1 MAEVDVR
8 GDLVHARPPD
18 LAVFFCERR
27 ELLHCRTVRLDRRMA
42 RHARGGWCDSY
53 HLARVGIRMTPLA
66 LQLQV
71 PGVHLVAEG
80 NRLLGGRRGDLPC
93 GLRRSGVPDAEDRG
107 ESEERS
113 PAESHRFPARICS
126 ARYSDARIDNDRIVS
141 VGFCEPPVTKLL
153 PSTTN
158 RFLTSWLWFHLLS
171 TLVLGLSPIRH
182 VPSSWM
188 L

>member
-1 MAEVDVR
+1 MTS
-8 GDLVHARPPD
+8 
-18 LAVFFCERR
+18 LAV
-27 ELLHCRTVRLDRRMA
+27 
-42 RHARGGWCDSY
+42 
-53 HLARVGIRMTPLA
+53 
-66 LQLQV
+66 QLQISS
-71 PGVHLVAEG
+71 VHFVAER
-80 NRLLGGRRGDLPC
+80 NRLLGRVRNNLFFGLSGHLPK
-93 GLRRSGVPDAEDRG
+93 AEDHAQ
-107 ESEERS
+107 SEGKN
-113 PAESHRFPARICS
+113 PPKLHRFPARNCS

-141 VGFCEPPVTKLL
+141 VGFCDPPVTKLL